1 MKIEI
6 LTPDSLPD
14 LTFVL
19 SYVKAGYPS
28 PTGDLQEEKIN
39 LADILIKRPNS
50 TFLIRVSGNSMDGVG
65 IKNGDI
71 IVVDRSLDPKDGDI
85 ALCVLNGEFTLKR
98 LKFKSNGEI
107 YLVPENPNFKEIK
120 VKETDDFQI
129 WGIVTY
135 IIHKTR

>member
-1 MKIEI
+1 
-6 LTPDSLPD
+6 
-14 LTFVL
+14 
-19 SYVKAGYPS
+19 
-28 PTGDLQEEKIN
+28 
-39 LADILIKRPNS
+39 
-50 TFLIRVSGNSMDGVG
+50 MDGVG

>member
-6 LTPDSLPD
+6 LKPKSFPY

-28 PTGDLQEEKIN
+28 PEGDPQEEKIN
-39 LADILIKRPNS
+39 LAEILIKRPNS
-50 TFLIRVSGNSMDGVG
+50 TFLIRISGNSMDEAG

-71 IVVDRSLDPKDGDI
+71 LVIDRSLNPKDGDI
-85 ALCVLNGEFTLKR
+85 ALCILNGEFTVKR
-98 LKFKSNGEI
+98 LKFNSNGEI
-107 YLVPENPNFKEIK
+107 YLLPENPNFKEIK
-120 VKETDDFQI
+120 IKETDDFQI

>member
-6 LTPDSLPD
+6 LTPNSLPD

-71 IVVDRSLDPKDGDI
+71 IVVDR
-85 ALCVLNGEFTLKR
+85 LNGEFTLKR

>member
-1 MKIEI
+1 
-6 LTPDSLPD
+6 
-14 LTFVL
+14 L